1 MFEYEPEPPDD
12 WFKNDEEEKHMIII
26 KYTVEMEVPDSI
38 VAALKANPAGVTI
51 DDVVQTRIENALL
64 PIFKGGSIKVYGSE
78 GKKAIDIYKDCPEC
92 GHPWA
97 KHFEQTKKVEVSMSD
112 GTPGTREVLSDP
124 VPTYCSECAEMLPKG
139 NFSCREALKYG
150 CPK

>member
-1 MFEYEPEPPDD
+1 M
-12 WFKNDEEEKHMIII
+12 KAL
-26 KYTVEMEVPDSI
+26 KYTVEMEVPDEI
-38 VAALKANPAGVTI
+38 LEALKNNPAGITI
-51 DDVVQTRIENALL
+51 DDVIQTRLENALL

-97 KHFEQTKKVEVSMSD
+97 KHFDQTKKVQVGVSD
-112 GTPGTREVLSDP
+112 GTVGTCEVLSDP
-124 VPTYCSECAEMLPKG
+124 VPIYCSECAEMLPKG

-150 CPK
+150 PK